1 MFNSAMIA
9 GISAIIEPRGPDS
22 DQMRWVRLV
31 DTADRKEDPHY
42 VPGTEPMV
50 GSG

>member
-31 DTADRKEDPHY
+31 EIADGQKDPHY
-42 VPGTEPMV
+42 VSGTEPMV